1 MPLGISREGTQ
12 GTQGAQ
18 PLPSAGGGLPPSLPG
33 AEIAS
38 SKAPPGLGPGRG
50 LPRWN
55 LEAVY
60 PSFDSP
66 EYKRDQGLL
75 GNRILTLLSL
85 LEEPLGDHVSGERV
99 LTLIRAYD
107 EAGDLAENLKSYAE
121 AVYTTDTRNGRALAE
136 INALDALAL
145 PLAKAAAIFRCR
157 LAEQGDRIR
166 RLAES
171 DEALKPYGFFLR
183 ETLER
188 AAFQMSPE
196 MEDLAQ
202 DLGRCGGES
211 WGRLQEAISSTAS
224 AVWDE
229 ASGERKTV
237 IALRDLAHS
246 PDRALRERAYRA
258 ELGLW
263 KGAEIPLA
271 AALNGV
277 KGTPSTLERRRG
289 WKSVLQ
295 KSAFQSRLQ
304 ERTLTALIAALEES
318 LPLFRRYLKAK
329 AALLG
334 VGTCAFYDLFAPAPA
349 PGGGSIGGGRVWSW
363 EEAAEFV
370 ARRFDAFDP
379 GMGAFARHAAAFSWI
394 DAEGREGKVGGA
406 YCTGFPLAAESRI
419 LCNFEGS
426 FDSVTTVAHELGH
439 GWHHELLKDL
449 PRSLS
454 LYPMTLAET
463 ASIFAETIVFEGALG
478 EAVPEERLGLIEG
491 NLKDSCQVVVDILSR
506 FYFERALFERRERGE
521 LTAGELCA
529 LMIDAQKKTYADAL
543 DGENL
548 HPYMWAV
555 KGHYYNPSLA
565 FYNYPYAFGLLFS
578 LGLYARARE
587 EGPSF
592 AGVYRELLRLT
603 GRSSAEET
611 ARAAGFDLGT
621 DAFWRQGL
629 SLIGERVG
637 IFEEYAGGKGCKVK

>member
-1 MPLGISREGTQ
+1 MNRK
-12 GTQGAQ
+12 
-18 PLPSAGGGLPPSLPG
+18 SA
-33 AEIAS
+33 
-38 SKAPPGLGPGRG
+38 
-50 LPRWN
+50 PRWN
-55 LEAVY
+55 LETIY

-66 EYKRDQGLL
+66 EYKRDQELL
-75 GNRILTLLSL
+75 GNRILTLLAL
-85 LEEPLGDHVSGERV
+85 LEEPLGGDICGERV

-107 EAGDLAENLKSYAE
+107 EAGDLAANLKAYTE
-121 AVYTTDTRNGRALAE
+121 AVYTTDTRDGRALAE

-145 PLAKAAAIFRCR
+145 PLGKAAAIFRCR
-157 LAEQGDRIR
+157 LAEQGDRVR
-166 RLAES
+166 RLAGT

-183 ETLER
+183 QALER
-188 AAFQMSPE
+188 AAFQMSPD

-202 DLGRCGGES
+202 DLGRSGGEA

-224 AVWDE
+224 AVWDD

-237 IALRDLAHS
+237 TALRDLAHS

-258 ELGLW
+258 ELELW

-277 KGTPSTLERRRG
+277 KGTTITLDKRRG

-295 KSAFQSRLQ
+295 KSAFQSRLE
-304 ERTLTALIAALEES
+304 ERTLGALIAALEEA

-334 VGTCAFYDLFAPAPA
+334 VGTCAFYDLFAPAPE
-349 PGGGSIGGGRVWSW
+349 GGGRVWSW

-379 GMGAFARHAAAFSWI
+379 GMGAFARHAAASSWI

-406 YCTGFPLAAESRI
+406 YCTDFPLAGESRI

-454 LYPMTLAET
+454 AYPMTLAET
-463 ASIFAETIVFEGALG
+463 ASIFAETVVFEGALG
-478 EAVPEERLGLIEG
+478 EAPGAEGLALIEG

-506 FYFERALFERRERGE
+506 FYFERALFERRDRGE

-529 LMIDAQKKTYADAL
+529 LMIDAQKKTYGDAL
-543 DGENL
+543 DGEQL

-578 LGLYARARE
+578 LGLYTRARE

-592 AGVYRELLRLT
+592 AGAYRDLLRLT
-603 GRSSAEET
+603 GRASVEET
-611 ARAAGFDLGT
+611 ARAAGFDLGA
-621 DAFWRQGL
+621 DAFWRQGI

-637 IFEEYAGGKGCKVK
+637 IFEKRAGEKG

>member
-1 MPLGISREGTQ
+1 MNRKT
-12 GTQGAQ
+12 A
-18 PLPSAGGGLPPSLPG
+18 
-33 AEIAS
+33 
-38 SKAPPGLGPGRG
+38 
-50 LPRWN
+50 PRWN

-66 EYKRDQGLL
+66 EYKRDQELL
-75 GNRILTLLSL
+75 GNRILTLLAL
-85 LEEPLGDHVSGERV
+85 LEEPLGGDVSGERV
-99 LTLIRAYD
+99 LTLIRACD
-107 EAGDLAENLKSYAE
+107 DAGDLAENLKAYAE
-121 AVYTTDTRNGRALAE
+121 AVYTTDTRDGRALGE

-145 PLAKAAAIFRCR
+145 PLGKAAAIFRCR
-157 LAEQGDRIR
+157 LAERGDRIR
-166 RLAES
+166 YLADS

-183 ETLER
+183 QALER

-202 DLGRCGGES
+202 DLGRSGGEA

-224 AVWDE
+224 AVWDD

-237 IALRDLAHS
+237 TALRDLAHRA
-246 PDRALRERAYRA
+246 DRALRERAYRA
-258 ELGLW
+258 EMDLW

-277 KGTPSTLERRRG
+277 KGASITLDRRRG
-289 WKSVLQ
+289 WKSPLQ
-295 KSAFQSRLQ
+295 KSAFQSRLE
-304 ERTLTALIAALEES
+304 ERTLGALIAALEET

-334 VGTCAFYDLFAPAPA
+334 VGTCAFYDLFAPAPE
-349 PGGGSIGGGRVWSW
+349 GGGRVWSW
-363 EEAAEFV
+363 EEAAEFA

-379 GMGAFARHAAAFSWI
+379 GMGAFARHAAACSWI
-394 DAEGREGKVGGA
+394 DAEGRECKVGGA
-406 YCTGFPLAAESRI
+406 YCTAFPLAGESRI

-426 FDSVTTVAHELGH
+426 FDSVTTLAHELGH

-454 LYPMTLAET
+454 AYPMTLAET
-463 ASIFAETIVFEGALG
+463 ASIFAETVVFEGTLG
-478 EAVPEERLGLIEG
+478 EAAAAESLALIEG

-529 LMIDAQKKTYADAL
+529 LMIDAQKKTYGDAL
-543 DGENL
+543 DGEQL

-578 LGLYARARE
+578 LGLYTRARE

-592 AGVYRELLRLT
+592 AGAYRDLLRLT
-603 GRSSAEET
+603 GRASVEET
-611 ARAAGFDLGT
+611 ARAAGFDLGA
-621 DAFWRQGL
+621 DAFWRQGI
-629 SLIGERVG
+629 SLIGERVE
-637 IFEEYAGGKGCKVK
+637 IFEKSAGEKG